1 MRCFFQLSLFITLL
15 FCFSILAQADYGYD
29 HDRAKL
35 LRDTGKILPLQVI
48 LEKSRKILQEGR
60 ILEVEL
66 ESKGDLLLYE
76 IELLLPNGQVVEL
89 YFDAKNGNYLL
100 TE

>member
-35 LRDTGKILPLQVI
+35 LLETGEILPLQVI
-48 LEKSRKILQEGR
+48 LEKSRKIQEGR

-66 ESKGDLLLYE
+66 ENKGALLLYE
-76 IELLLPNGQVVEL
+76 IELLLSNGQVVEL
-89 YFDAKNGNYLL
+89 LFDAKTGKHLS
-100 TE
+100 TK